1 MQIFVS
7 GIHTDIGKTI
17 VSSILVKSLNADYWK
32 PVQAGGLS
40 NTDADIVR
48 KFNPNSK
55 IFPSQYNLQNA
66 TSPHFAATQE
76 NINIKIEDFVFP
88 NSDKLIVEG
97 AGGLLSPLGN
107 AFTNLDF
114 IKFYKLPLV
123 LVVKH
128 YLGSITHTLS
138 CLKIIENE
146 HLNFLGIIYV
156 GNNENLT
163 EEFID
168 NYAPS
173 KVLGRINI
181 VDTITDD
188 FIQESS
194 QYLKIF

>member
-1 MQIFVS
+1 MQVFVS

-76 NINIKIEDFVFP
+76 NININIEDFVFP
-88 NSDKLIVEG
+88 NSENLIIEG

-107 AFTNLDF
+107 TFTNLDF
-114 IKFYKLPLV
+114 IKFYKLPFV

-146 HLNFLGIIYV
+146 RLNFLGIIYV

-181 VDTITDD
+181 VDTITDN
-188 FIQESS
+188 FILQSS

>member
-1 MQIFVS
+1 MQVFVS

-55 IFPSQYNLQNA
+55 IFPSQYNLLNA
-66 TSPHFAATQE
+66 TSPHFAAIQE
-76 NINIKIEDFVFP
+76 NININIEDFVFP
-88 NSDKLIVEG
+88 NSENLIIEG

-107 AFTNLDF
+107 TFTNLDF
-114 IKFYKLPLV
+114 IKFYKLPFV

-146 HLNFLGIIYV
+146 RLNFLGIIYV

-181 VDTITDD
+181 FDTITDN
-188 FIQESS
+188 FILQSS
-194 QYLKIF
+194 KYLKIF